1 MLDDAAWMLFAV
13 GDHDEAFRLWELV
26 TDQILGIGGI
36 PAVIHLC
43 NYGVACYLTGEEQ
56 AAANMLFE
64 SALLASR
71 IGDEGRVWRA
81 LAYLAQMAPGD
92 AKAEAWIDSWLEQV
106 AEDLPNEDRVS
117 QVEFVMAIRGV
128 IMELQEFPIQ

>member
-1 MLDDAAWMLFAV
+1 
-13 GDHDEAFRLWELV
+13 
-26 TDQILGIGGI
+26 
-36 PAVIHLC
+36 
-43 NYGVACYLTGEEQ
+43 
-56 AAANMLFE
+56 
-64 SALLASR
+64 
-71 IGDEGRVWRA
+71 
-81 LAYLAQMAPGD
+81 MAPGD